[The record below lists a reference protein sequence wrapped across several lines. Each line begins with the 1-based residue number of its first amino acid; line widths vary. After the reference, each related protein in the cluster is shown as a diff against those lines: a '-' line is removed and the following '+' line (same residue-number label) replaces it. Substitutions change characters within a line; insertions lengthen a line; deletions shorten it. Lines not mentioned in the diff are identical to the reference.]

1 MSDALV
7 VEKVLAGDREAFG
20 DLVERHQRWVTVVA
34 RRATR
39 NLAVADQLAQDT
51 VLRAFRALGT
61 WRGEASFR
69 TWLGRILKNR
79 IRDWARSEK
88 ALMEPMDET
97 NEVAIHPTQE
107 RVLLDE
113 EMLQA
118 LRRAYEA
125 IPAGRQREVVRMR
138 YLEGKPLEEIATALD
153 LRVGTVKA
161 HLFRGT
167 QKLHEM
173 LAGGDAGSVT

>member
-1 MSDALV
+1 MSDDLL
-7 VEKVLAGDREAFG
+7 VEKVLSGDQKAFG

-34 RRATR
+34 LRATG
-39 NLAVADQLAQDT
+39 NLATADDLAQDT
-51 VLRAFRALGT
+51 FLRAFRALTG
-61 WRGEASFR
+61 WRREASFR
-69 TWLGRILKNR
+69 TWIGRILQNR

-88 ALMEPMDET
+88 VDAEPVEAAK
-97 NEVAIHPTQE
+97 EIAVHPVQE
-107 RVLLDE
+107 RQLLDE

-118 LRRAYEA
+118 LRRAYDE

-138 YLEGKPLEEIATALD
+138 YIDGKSLEQIATALG

-167 QKLHEM
+167 TRLREM
-173 LAGGDAGSVT
+173 LAGSGAGRI